1 MWSSSTRVLWQ
12 PLIEDNENREEVDKA
27 INKMRGVHKALESA
41 GCGQKNRQK
50 CGLRT
55 KKRSTRVWV
64 AHKAVDYGV
73 APECRFG
80 QEAYTKKAVDLVKNK
95 SKKI

>member
-1 MWSSSTRVLWQ
+1 MR
-12 PLIEDNENREEVDKA
+12 EDNENKEEVDKA
-27 INKMRGVHKALESA
+27 TNKMRGAHKALDENA
-41 GCGQKNRQK
+41 GCGQNSRQK

-55 KKRSTRVWV
+55 KKRSARVWA
-64 AHKAVDYGV
+64 AHKAIDYVV
-73 APECRFG
+73 APERRFG

>member
-1 MWSSSTRVLWQ
+1 
-12 PLIEDNENREEVDKA
+12 
-27 INKMRGVHKALESA
+27 MRGAHKALDENA
-41 GCGQKNRQK
+41 GCGQNSRQK

-55 KKRSTRVWV
+55 KKRLARVRV

-73 APECRFG
+73 TPERRFG

-95 SKKI
+95 STKV

>member
-1 MWSSSTRVLWQ
+1 M
-12 PLIEDNENREEVDKA
+12 IEDNENREEVDKA
-27 INKMRGVHKALESA
+27 TNKMHGAHKALDESA
-41 GCGQKNRQK
+41 VCGQKSRQK

-55 KKRSTRVWV
+55 KKRSARVRV

-73 APECRFG
+73 APQRRFG

-95 SKKI
+95 SKEV